1 MSIIDKLDK
10 KISDIKNKKRL
21 KEKEE
26 RLEDEKIQKLF
37 KPISNFGTDVYK
49 KYLAED
55 FIKLEKLFKKHTQ
68 NLKVKKDTEDLK
80 AITINSFHYGLQSY
94 ISIEFMAE
102 QLNWHTKQARIQF
115 IHKDT
120 KSVSVYNN
128 DLKSIKAYKFL
139 DTNFCLIVSGTFD
152 SNSKKFELKNKEKA
166 YEYFTDLFQKEI
178 ILFGEERGY
187 FK

>member
-10 KISDIKNKKRL
+10 KMSDEKNKKKL
-21 KEKEE
+21 KTEEEK
-26 RLEDEKIQKLF
+26 LEYEKIQELF

-49 KYLAED
+49 KYLADD

-68 NLKVKKDTEDLK
+68 NLK
-80 AITINSFHYGLQSY
+80 AITIDSFHDGLQSN
-94 ISIEFMAE
+94 ITIQFMVE
-102 QLNWHTKQARIQF
+102 QLNYHIQEARIQF

-120 KSVSVYNN
+120 KSVSTYDN

-139 DTNFCLIVSGTFD
+139 DTNFCLIVSGTFN

-178 ILFGEERGY
+178 ILFGEEGGY

>member
-21 KEKEE
+21 KEEEE

-80 AITINSFHYGLQSY
+80 AITINSFH
-94 ISIEFMAE
+94 
-102 QLNWHTKQARIQF
+102 F
-115 IHKDT
+115 INL
-120 KSVSVYNN
+120 S
-128 DLKSIKAYKFL
+128 L
-139 DTNFCLIVSGTFD
+139 
-152 SNSKKFELKNKEKA
+152 
-166 YEYFTDLFQKEI
+166 
-178 ILFGEERGY
+178 
-187 FK
+187 

>member
-21 KEKEE
+21 KEEEE

-49 KYLAED
+49 KYLADD
-55 FIKLEKLFKKHTQ
+55 FVKLEKLFKKHTQ
-68 NLKVKKDTEDLK
+68 NLK
-80 AITINSFHYGLQSY
+80 AITIDSIHYGLQSY
-94 ISIEFMAE
+94 IKIEFMWD
-102 QLNWHTKQARIQF
+102 QLNEHKKEARIQF
-115 IHKDT
+115 IHKHT
-120 KSVSVYNN
+120 KSVSTYNN

-139 DTNFCLIVSGTFD
+139 DTNFCLIVSGEFN